1 MPTGDASQL
10 SVDHS
15 LNMLQHS
22 AITNTA
28 GFFTGNPPYSIPPDS
43 AASREKQRAVTTA
56 LTLRLMARL
65 TRSVQ
70 PAASVRLSLL
80 DPDVGRVE
88 VPNVSSGRRV
98 RRLQATN

>member
-10 SVDHS
+10 SVDRS

-22 AITNTA
+22 AITNTP
-28 GFFTGNPPYSIPPDS
+28 GFTGNPPYSIPPDS